1 MPKMLSFLCVPPL
14 NNVMVVVV
22 VAVIAVFVFVWRT
35 VGGMLWYHV
44 SHITAGGK
52 KEETLNLE
60 HVIMIYRTQN
70 TFLSSFAALFI
81 IYEFQ
86 HQT

>member
-22 VAVIAVFVFVWRT
+22 VVIAVFVFVWRT